1 MAARKVRQRDLF
13 DTDPQ
18 VAGQTLPPEV
28 MEEALQLLTQWL
40 HALSKTMVRESGDE
54 QDQR

>member
-28 MEEALQLLTQWL
+28 MEEALQLLTLWL